1 MKYSIQLSGWL
12 AVWLLFAFTAP
23 MAKRKLVADKATSM
37 LTYSAKHPLHKW
49 EGVSKDVNCAI
60 IYNDDTKQPENVAV
74 SAKVASFDSDNNNRD
89 SHAIEVLEGIK
100 YPNVTFVS
108 STIKA
113 GENGTLTVSGTL
125 TFHGV
130 AKPVSFEATRNDT
143 GGKMTIT
150 GEFPVSLTSHNIER
164 PSLLGLKTEDGMTL
178 RFNVVFAL

>member
-1 MKYSIQLSGWL
+1 MKNTIRISGCL
-12 AVWLLFAFTAP
+12 AVWLLLAFTAP
-23 MAKRKLVADKATSM
+23 MAKRKLVADKATST

-74 SAKVASFDSDNNNRD
+74 SVKVASFDSDNNNRD

-108 STIKA
+108 STLKA
-113 GENGTLTVSGTL
+113 GENGMLTVSGTL

-130 AKPVSFEATRNDT
+130 AKPVSFDATRKDA

-150 GEFPVSLTSHNIER
+150 GELPVSLTNHNIER
-164 PSLLGLKTEDGMTL
+164 PSLLGLKTDDDMTL
-178 RFNVVFAL
+178 RFSVVFSL

>member
-1 MKYSIQLSGWL
+1 MKNIIWISGWL
-12 AVWLLFAFTAP
+12 AVWLLLAFIAP
-23 MAKRKLVADKATSM
+23 TAKRKLVADKATST
-37 LTYSAKHPLHKW
+37 LTYSARHPMHKW

-74 SAKVASFDSDNNNRD
+74 SAKIASFDSDNNNRD

-108 STIKA
+108 STLKA
-113 GENGTLTVSGTL
+113 GENGMLTVSGTL

-130 AKPVSFEATRNDT
+130 AKPVSFNAMRKDT

-150 GEFPVSLTSHNIER
+150 GEFPVSLTNYNIER
-164 PSLLGLKTEDGMTL
+164 PSLLGLKTDDDMKL
-178 RFNVVFAL
+178 RFSVVFAL